1 MSATPGNSKEAAI
14 DATVTQSGYFFC
26 GLNAG
31 NFILETLK
39 TPPNG
44 HDVVINSVGVA
55 YTSTKGGHSSCN
67 YSINVAPASNQGGQY
82 TWGNGTYNLQLDY
95 IKDGQQL
102 ANKTFNFTVT

>member
-1 MSATPGNSKEAAI
+1 MGAAPGNSNKVII
-14 DATVTQSGYFFC
+14 DANVIQSGYFVC
-26 GLNAG
+26 GLNSG

-44 HDVVINSVGVA
+44 HDVVINSVGVSS
-55 YTSTKGGHSSCN
+55 TSTRGGHSCN

-82 TWGNGTYNLQLDY
+82 TWGNGTYNLKLDY
-95 IKDGQQL
+95 IKDEQQL